1 MSPTE
6 FEHMKSTIE
15 RLELE
20 IERLRAVGAVAQC
33 DAHGF
38 LRAVYNNEALPLH
51 VRMDAARTAI
61 KYETPTL
68 AALGVQHSDY
78 RSFGDRLKHARLR
91 FSHREPELLTV
102 NEVST
107 SSRPTTQT

>member
-1 MSPTE
+1 MDPCMSPAE

-20 IERLRAVGAVAQC
+20 IERLRASGSVAQC

-68 AALGVQHSDY
+68 AAVAVQHSANKG
-78 RSFGDRLKHARLR
+78 FADRLAEARLR
-91 FSHREPELLTV
+91 VLSH
-102 NEVST
+102 
-107 SSRPTTQT
+107 